1 MTALQEQV
9 ALADWCTLDV
19 GGPARWF
26 VSAASEATIVE
37 ALGWADAHHV
47 EVIVLGGGSNV
58 VIADD
63 GFPGLILQIAIRG
76 IDRMAEGATTLFSV
90 GSGEPWDEFVASTVE
105 AGCAG
110 LECLSGIPGLVG
122 GTPVQNVGAY
132 GQEVSSTIRSVRA
145 IETASRR
152 SVTIEAQE
160 CGFGYRT
167 SRFKHVDAG
176 RFIVTA
182 VEYALSQNGAPTIA
196 YADVVKYFGDRAG
209 AAPSLSD
216 VRAAIIEIR
225 SRKGMVIR
233 DGNPA
238 NRSCGSFFINPIVGC
253 DHFDRI
259 AASVRGEK
267 VPHYP
272 TGGARVKVPAAWLI
286 EHAGFARGY
295 EHGRVGI
302 SPFQAQALINR
313 GGASAEDVL
322 TFAVAIKRAVWER
335 FGVALVPEPVFIG
348 FEGNP
353 MAEWLLDRS
362 LKTE

>member
-1 MTALQEQV
+1 MTELQEQV
-9 ALADWCTLDV
+9 PLAGWCTLDV

-26 VSAASEATIVE
+26 VSATSEATIVE
-37 ALGWADAHHV
+37 ALNWADAHQV
-47 EVIVLGGGSNV
+47 EVLVLGGGSNV
-58 VIADD
+58 VIADE
-63 GFPGLILQIAIRG
+63 GFPGLVIQIAIRG
-76 IDRMAEGATTLFSV
+76 IDRMGDGPTTVFGV
-90 GSGEPWDEFVASTVE
+90 GSGEPWDEFVAWTVE

-145 IETASRR
+145 IETASRKP
-152 SVTIEAQE
+152 VTIEARE

-182 VEYALSQNGAPTIA
+182 VEYALSQSGAPTIV
-196 YADVVKYFGDRAG
+196 YADAVKYFADRAG

-238 NRSCGSFFINPIVGC
+238 NRSCGSFFINPIVRC
-253 DHFDRI
+253 DYFDRI
-259 AASVRGEK
+259 AASVRGEQ

-272 TGGARVKVPAAWLI
+272 AGEAHVKVPAAWLI
-286 EHAGFARGY
+286 EHAGFAKGY
-295 EHGRVGI
+295 EQGRVGI
-302 SPFQAQALINR
+302 SPFQAQGLINR
-313 GGASAEDVL
+313 GGASAADVL
-322 TFAVAIKRAVWER
+322 TLAVAIKRAVWKR
-335 FGVALVPEPVFIG
+335 FGVALVPEPVFVG
-348 FEGNP
+348 FAGNP
-353 MAEWLLDRS
+353 TAQWLLDRS
-362 LKTE
+362 PRTE

>member
-1 MTALQEQV
+1 MTELQEQV
-9 ALADWCTLDV
+9 PLAAWCTIDV

-26 VSAASEATIVE
+26 VSATSETAIVE
-37 ALGWADAHHV
+37 ALNWADAHRV

-58 VIADD
+58 VIADV
-63 GFPGLILQIAIRG
+63 GFPGLVIQIAIRG
-76 IDRMAEGATTLFSV
+76 VSTRGEGPTTLLRV
-90 GSGEPWDEFVASTVE
+90 GSGEPWDEFVAWTVE

-145 IETASRR
+145 IETASRKLMSIDAR
-152 SVTIEAQE
+152 D

-167 SRFKHVDAG
+167 SRFKHLDAG

-196 YADVVKYFGDRAG
+196 YPDIVKYFADRVG
-209 AAPSLSD
+209 TAPSLSD

-233 DGNPA
+233 EGNPA
-238 NRSCGSFFINPIVGC
+238 NRSCGSFFVNPIVRC

-259 AASVRGEK
+259 ATSVRGEQ

-272 TGGARVKVPAAWLI
+272 AGGAHVKIPGAWLI
-286 EHAGFARGY
+286 EHAGFAKGY
-295 EHGRVGI
+295 EQGRVGL
-302 SPFQAQALINR
+302 SPFQAQGLINR

-322 TFAVAIKRAVWER
+322 SLAVAIKRAVWER
-335 FGVALVPEPVFIG
+335 FGVALVPEPVFVG
-348 FEGNP
+348 FEDNP
-353 MAEWLLDRS
+353 MAQWLLDPSPR
-362 LKTE
+362 TA

>member
-1 MTALQEQV
+1 MTELQEQV
-9 ALADWCTLDV
+9 PLADWCTLEI
-19 GGPARWF
+19 GGSARWF
-26 VSAASEATIVE
+26 VSATSESTIVE
-37 ALGWADAHHV
+37 ALNWADAHQV
-47 EVIVLGGGSNV
+47 AVLVLGGGSNV
-58 VIADD
+58 VIADV
-63 GFPGLILQIAIRG
+63 GFPGLVIQIAIRG
-76 IDRMAEGATTLFSV
+76 IDMRDGPTTFFGV
-90 GSGEPWDEFVASTVE
+90 GSGEPWDQFVASTVE

-145 IETASRR
+145 IDTGSRTL
-152 SVTIEAQE
+152 VTMDARE

-182 VEYALSQNGAPTIA
+182 VEYALSQNGAPTVA
-196 YADVVKYFGDRAG
+196 YADVVKYFADRAEG
-209 AAPSLSD
+209 APSLSE

-238 NRSCGSFFINPIVGC
+238 NRSCGSFFVNPIVRC

-259 AASVRGEK
+259 AASVRAEQ

-272 TGGARVKVPAAWLI
+272 AGGAHVKVPAAWLI
-286 EHAGFARGY
+286 EHAGFAKGY
-295 EHGRVGI
+295 EQGRVGI
-302 SPFQAQALINR
+302 SPFQAQGLINR
-313 GGASAEDVL
+313 GGASAEEVL
-322 TFAVAIKRAVWER
+322 TLAVAIKRAVWGR
-335 FGVALVPEPVFIG
+335 FGVALVPEPVFVG

-353 MAEWLLDRS
+353 AAQWLLDPSPR
-362 LKTE
+362 KE